1 MRFREFGSSNTEGFN
16 EKKEID
22 DEIEYKK
29 RVLESI
35 RSKDRIFGTYSGSEI
50 FELKNEIFD
59 LETKKENLDKVIPI
73 EKIETGYN
81 KKLSAKDLAHK
92 LMDTRLSEKL
102 EIEEK
107 TVDNTKH
114 SSGIDTD
121 WIVKNET
128 KEIEDLFYDKDD
140 DNQSTITIDD
150 DEIDS
155 DYEKIDYDKIN
166 IEIEDL
172 FSDENLKPPLEI
184 TESKTGTKDLA
195 ELIKEGEAEIA
206 EINRMIEEMERR
218 KAMGDMFQEPK
229 PTAFEEFQGIRK

>member
-1 MRFREFGSSNTEGFN
+1 MRFREFESSNTEGFN

-50 FELKNEIFD
+50 FELENEIFD

-81 KKLSAKDLAHK
+81 KKLSAKDLASK

-166 IEIEDL
+166 IELEDL

-184 TESKTGTKDLA
+184 TESKTDTKDLA

-206 EINRMIEEMERR
+206 EINRMIEEIRR
-218 KAMGDMFQEPK
+218 EDPDID
-229 PTAFEEFQGIRK
+229 EFLRKY

>member
-50 FELKNEIFD
+50 FELENEIFD

-73 EKIETGYN
+73 EKIETGYD
-81 KKLSAKDLAHK
+81 KKLSAKDLASK

-107 TVDNTKH
+107 TVDNTK

-128 KEIEDLFYDKDD
+128 KEIKDLFYDKDD

-195 ELIKEGEAEIA
+195 ELIKEGKAEIA
-206 EINRMIEEMERR
+206 EINRMIEEIRR
-218 KAMGDMFQEPK
+218 EDPGID
-229 PTAFEEFQGIRK
+229 EFLRKNSI